1 MNNKSINKLYPPAP
15 LGSPAIEDRVR
26 KSQSFL
32 LFYLRPPWPNA
43 PEAKDSDSFKAD
55 PICYYTIRPPA

>member
-1 MNNKSINKLYPPAP
+1 MNNKSINKLYSPAP

-32 LFYLRPPWPNA
+32 LFYFAPRGQAP
-43 PEAKDSDSFKAD
+43 PEAKDSD
-55 PICYYTIRPPA
+55 PY